1 MRTKFGKLVLLSCCF
16 WIAADAQGQT
26 QLKFWLNSSLGAH
39 EKAAYQKA
47 AEEYNQKNPNVK
59 VTVEAVP
66 GSETDATKLMTA
78 VRSGVGP
85 DLAVLDRFTIAQRA
99 STGLLS
105 DLTPLMQKE
114 GKDLS
119 QEYSEGPWKEV
130 IYQNKVYALRPNTDA
145 RRLFYNKKL

>member
-1 MRTKFGKLVLLSCCF
+1 MKTKFGKLVLVGCCL
-16 WIAADAQGQT
+16 WISAEAKGQT

-47 AEEYNQKNPNVK
+47 ADEYSQKNPKVK

-66 GSETDATKLMTA
+66 GSETDAAKLMTA

-85 DLAVLDRFTIAQRA
+85 DVAVLDRFTIAQRA

-105 DLTPLMQKE
+105 DLTPLMKKE
-114 GKDLS
+114 G
-119 QEYSEGPWKEV
+119 
-130 IYQNKVYALRPNTDA
+130 
-145 RRLFYNKKL
+145 

>member
-1 MRTKFGKLVLLSCCF
+1 MLVGCCLG
-16 WIAADAQGQT
+16 ISAAADGQT
-26 QLKFWLNSSLGAH
+26 QLKFWLNSSLSAH

-47 AEEYNQKNPNVK
+47 ADEYSQKNPKVK

-66 GSETDATKLMTA
+66 GSETDAAKLMTA

-99 STGLLS
+99 ATGLLT
-105 DLTPLMQKE
+105 DLTPMMQKE
-114 GKDLS
+114 GQDLS

-130 IYQNKVYALRPNTDA
+130 VACYQSRNRGRQFLSERSTGTS
-145 RRLFYNKKL
+145 